1 MYSELLRECAVRTN
15 AFVDKRKK
23 ADAIKKQKKLSREE
37 YIDALNGFCKPED
50 LVGVTA
56 TTGCAIFNQYLKENG
71 KPLTGR
77 NEFSRMVKETFC
89 MKSKLVQTDHGHHA
103 VVFVFDD
110 DGDR

>member
-1 MYSELLRECAVRTN
+1 MYKEMLRDCAVRTN
-15 AFVDKRKK
+15 AFVDKRKSANSYEK
-23 ADAIKKQKKLSREE
+23 RKLSLAE
-37 YIDALNGFCKPED
+37 YVDALKDFCEPED

-77 NEFSRMVKETFC
+77 NTFSRMVKETFG
-89 MKSKLVQTDHGHHA
+89 MKSKFVQTDHGHHA

-110 DGDR
+110 AAQR